1 MPDSW
6 HLGFL
11 PNRLLSGVAL
21 CLSILLIGCTR
32 ARVAGPPPPHVPG
45 PPPLYVRGPVNDLA
59 AVRPRTMYGSLG
71 PCLEKA
77 PTDSRSTVP

>member
-6 HLGFL
+6 CLDSL
-11 PNRLLSGVAL
+11 PNGLLSGVAL

-45 PPPLYVRGPVNDLA
+45 PPLSYVRGPVNDLA
-59 AVRPRTMYGSLG
+59 AVRAENYVSLG

>member
-32 ARVAGPPPPHVPG
+32 ARVGWTSPSARPWTSAF
-45 PPPLYVRGPVNDLA
+45 VRSWT
-59 AVRPRTMYGSLG
+59 RQ
-71 PCLEKA
+71 
-77 PTDSRSTVP
+77 